1 MDTTYNQTYPQD
13 QSKILWPQLAS
24 LGGLYASVVIGW
36 IAYYNYQPILLESF
50 NLTQFT
56 LPLFIIQGIILVVT
70 PPIAGRLGDKYRKRT
85 GHRLPIISA
94 GISFTAMIFMAV
106 AFTLFVNPNPGLF
119 TTILIP
125 TAVTAWLVGM
135 SIFTSPAISTVELF
149 APSEKMPTAMAVIT
163 VISGLIYAIEPV
175 IQDVINYLGAPFT
188 FALGGVAVGISGYF
202 LKSNSN
208 EVFDKLS
215 SQAAA
220 EEEKSSAGKSDFP
233 MVIVLG
239 FALGLITSM
248 LFNLFPDRFQVA
260 FDSLLGTDIDGD
272 LVTTVIL
279 AFSAILAIPLGRL
292 AENLGLHKSVRLG
305 VIAMF
310 ICALAILW
318 FENSALL
325 LIMLVV
331 FALAYTL
338 TSVSSLPLAIKG
350 INLKNKVLGVGF
362 FYAGFELPNG
372 ILEATLVYLGKF

>member
-260 FDSLLGTDIDGD
+260 FDSLLGTVYISAQQAVKSHLIDFRW
-272 LVTTVIL
+272 LLT
-279 AFSAILAIPLGRL
+279 A
-292 AENLGLHKSVRLG
+292 
-305 VIAMF
+305 
-310 ICALAILW
+310 CWALI
-318 FENSALL
+318 
-325 LIMLVV
+325 
-331 FALAYTL
+331 
-338 TSVSSLPLAIKG
+338 
-350 INLKNKVLGVGF
+350 
-362 FYAGFELPNG
+362 
-372 ILEATLVYLGKF
+372 

>member
-1 MDTTYNQTYPQD
+1 M
-13 QSKILWPQLAS
+13 
-24 LGGLYASVVIGW
+24 
-36 IAYYNYQPILLESF
+36 
-50 NLTQFT
+50 
-56 LPLFIIQGIILVVT
+56 
-70 PPIAGRLGDKYRKRT
+70 
-85 GHRLPIISA
+85 
-94 GISFTAMIFMAV
+94 
-106 AFTLFVNPNPGLF
+106 
-119 TTILIP
+119 
-125 TAVTAWLVGM
+125 
-135 SIFTSPAISTVELF
+135 
-149 APSEKMPTAMAVIT
+149 
-163 VISGLIYAIEPV
+163 
-175 IQDVINYLGAPFT
+175 
-188 FALGGVAVGISGYF
+188 
-202 LKSNSN
+202 
-208 EVFDKLS
+208 
-215 SQAAA
+215 
-220 EEEKSSAGKSDFP
+220 
-233 MVIVLG
+233 
-239 FALGLITSM
+239 
-248 LFNLFPDRFQVA
+248 A